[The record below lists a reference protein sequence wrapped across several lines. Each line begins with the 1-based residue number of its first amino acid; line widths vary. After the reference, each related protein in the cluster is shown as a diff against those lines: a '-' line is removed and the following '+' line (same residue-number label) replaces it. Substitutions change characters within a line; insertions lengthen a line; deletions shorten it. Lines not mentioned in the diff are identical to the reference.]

1 MGDTLRDEMFRVEYG
16 SEILLSRNVKSL
28 RENAPEAKVFVGSA
42 MTRSTGI
49 CDLKY
54 VVAVDGDTPVMLGVQ
69 LQANALKLFLEMDD
83 KAKAKKTADAL
94 WKPNGGRKF
103 GTTSR
108 VWMAVRKNF
117 QKARTKPLT
126 NTARRFFYRSIRL
139 GPTSP
144 KCLVETIVA
153 YARLIRDNEVTLRQ
167 QVETVLGRNRRSPD
181 SLILP
186 RR

>member
-1 MGDTLRDEMFRVEYG
+1 MFALSAYLHLFGIDWNDDDGDFFVAKDDMEQIRRIRLHDLVDKLRYDQLARRVGDALRDEMFRVEYG
-16 SEILLSRNVKSL
+16 GEFLLPRNVKSL

-94 WKPNGGRKF
+94 WKPNGGKKI
-103 GTTSR
+103 
-108 VWMAVRKNF
+108 WYNF
-117 QKARTKPLT
+117 AGMDGSSEE
-126 NTARRFFYRSIRL
+126 F
-139 GPTSP
+139 P
-144 KCLVETIVA
+144 KKQGQNL
-153 YARLIRDNEVTLRQ
+153 
-167 QVETVLGRNRRSPD
+167 
-181 SLILP
+181 
-186 RR
+186 